1 MRILPILLSLLLFVA
16 CKPKRSA
23 RQPIPVSEDTTF
35 LTGTFYII
43 RHAERHP
50 GFDSTLTPAGQ
61 ERAGALYRLLKDS
74 GLNKIY
80 TTPFKRTIAT
90 ADSLRIYQHLDTCIY
105 AADTSGESFIYQVT
119 RHEDWGKRILVVG
132 HSNTI
137 IPLLHSLRAT
147 APRVD
152 SIGEQEYDRMF
163 IVRKNK
169 DGTTLKEICY

>member
-16 CKPKRSA
+16 CKPKSPA
-23 RQPIPVSEDTTF
+23 RQPVLVSEDTTF

-43 RHAERHP
+43 RHAERNP
-50 GFDSTLTPAGQ
+50 GPDSTLTIAGQ

-80 TTPFKRTIAT
+80 ITPYKRSLAT
-90 ADSLRIYQHLDTCIY
+90 ADSLRIRLHIDTCSY

-137 IPLLHSLRAT
+137 IPILHSLRAKPHT
-147 APRVD
+147 D
-152 SIGEQEYDRMF
+152 SIGEKEYDRMF

-169 DGTTLKEICY
+169 EGTTLKEICY